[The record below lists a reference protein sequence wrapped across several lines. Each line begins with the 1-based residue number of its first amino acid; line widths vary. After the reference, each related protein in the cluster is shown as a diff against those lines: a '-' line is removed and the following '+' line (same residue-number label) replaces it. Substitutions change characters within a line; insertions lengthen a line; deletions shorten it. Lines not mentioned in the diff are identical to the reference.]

1 MSQASFTFDL
11 DDEMLQTI
19 QSEFDPK
26 EVVDVFAAATVRK
39 SLAEIE
45 SIGKQIFGNYGRDL
59 MKRTLELGERYV
71 DRPYEVLKVARS
83 KGAIETFPS
92 IPQRFLEIA
101 YLSTQ
106 NVTTLTVEGS
116 TTRNLIYSVPEADCL
131 TFAALKA
138 KCGDSVSGHL
148 PCKHACLSLCE
159 TLCNDMNLKAVVSMT
174 ASMPKDGYCRFA
186 LAQQALR

>member
-1 MSQASFTFDL
+1 MSQIGLTFDL
-11 DDEMLQTI
+11 NEEMLQII

-26 EVVDVFAAATVRK
+26 KVVDAFAAATVRK
-39 SLAEIE
+39 SQPEIE
-45 SIGKQIFGNYGRDL
+45 GIGKQIFGNYGRDL

-71 DRPYEVLKVARS
+71 DRPYEVLKAARS

-106 NVTTLTVEGS
+106 NMSTLAVEGS
-116 TTRNLIYSVPEADCL
+116 TTRNLVYSVPGADCL
-131 TFAALKA
+131 TFAALKD
-138 KCGDSVSGHL
+138 KCGEIVSGHL
-148 PCKHACLSLCE
+148 PCKHACLSLCD
-159 TLCNDMNLKAVVSMT
+159 TLCKDMNLDVVVSMT

-186 LAQQALR
+186 LTRRAK